1 MFFQGNEK
9 YNCATYLRLSRSDG
23 DQQESNSIKN
33 QRALLNDYMG
43 KHPELHKFDEYV
55 DDGYSGT
62 NFERP
67 DFKRMMQ
74 DIEKRNVNC
83 IIVKDL
89 SRFGRNYIE
98 TGRYLE
104 RIFPFMGVRF
114 IAINDHYD
122 SAEENDDKGR
132 ILIPFNNLI
141 NDTYCRDIS
150 LRVRSHLDVKRKEGQ
165 FIGSFAGY
173 GYRKDPKDKNHLI
186 IDEYAAGIVQEIF
199 KQKLNGMGNL
209 NNQTWDELWNSP
221 EAEKV
226 RAKVRCCDR
235 DCWMIG
241 SVSPAMHK
249 YIWKPATWVLVHKF
263 KALFTKHPYSMYELK
278 ICRDYRDGKVTKEEL
293 DKCSTCDMNCV
304 INNGLSEASKE
315 QLKHK
320 TGEEIVDAD
329 IAQQMETK

>member
-150 LRVRSHLDVKRKEGQ
+150 LRVRSHLDE
-165 FIGSFAGY
+165 
-173 GYRKDPKDKNHLI
+173 
-186 IDEYAAGIVQEIF
+186 E
-199 KQKLNGMGNL
+199 
-209 NNQTWDELWNSP
+209 
-221 EAEKV
+221 
-226 RAKVRCCDR
+226 
-235 DCWMIG
+235 
-241 SVSPAMHK
+241 
-249 YIWKPATWVLVHKF
+249 LVH
-263 KALFTKHPYSMYELK
+263 ELIK
-278 ICRDYRDGKVTKEEL
+278 RIYVGMDNSVEVEF
-293 DKCSTCDMNCV
+293 KCSDPYQEVLAIM
-304 INNGLSEASKE
+304 SEVQNE
-315 QLKHK
+315 
-320 TGEEIVDAD
+320 
-329 IAQQMETK
+329 

>member
-67 DFKRMMQ
+67 DFKRMIQ
-74 DIEKRNVNC
+74 DIENRKINC

-114 IAINDHYD
+114 IAINDHYKMLGYRITFEGETLYVFDLLVPEIFHEGQRKKNAVD
-122 SAEENDDKGR
+122 SQDNAASTKPVNSRKGFYLDDIVGTFGVPVEE
-132 ILIPFNNLI
+132 
-141 NDTYCRDIS
+141 
-150 LRVRSHLDVKRKEGQ
+150 HRKESEVKQ
-165 FIGSFAGY
+165 MDGY
-173 GYRKDPKDKNHLI
+173 VSM
-186 IDEYAAGIVQEIF
+186 GILTGKIA
-199 KQKLNGMGNL
+199 
-209 NNQTWDELWNSP
+209 P
-221 EAEKV
+221 EA
-226 RAKVRCCDR
+226 
-235 DCWMIG
+235 
-241 SVSPAMHK
+241 
-249 YIWKPATWVLVHKF
+249 
-263 KALFTKHPYSMYELK
+263 
-278 ICRDYRDGKVTKEEL
+278 GK
-293 DKCSTCDMNCV
+293 D
-304 INNGLSEASKE
+304 
-315 QLKHK
+315 
-320 TGEEIVDAD
+320 
-329 IAQQMETK
+329 

>member
-43 KHPELHKFDEYV
+43 KHPELHKVDEYV

-132 ILIPFNNLI
+132 ILIPFNYNIVADLGEIQNL
-141 NDTYCRDIS
+141 T
-150 LRVRSHLDVKRKEGQ
+150 VQ
-165 FIGSFAGY
+165 
-173 GYRKDPKDKNHLI
+173 
-186 IDEYAAGIVQEIF
+186 AAGIGNNLNQIARYFHSGGLASRGMLEELKRCIAEIRELRQEIV
-199 KQKLNGMGNL
+199 QLGGVYRGN
-209 NNQTWDELWNSP
+209 
-221 EAEKV
+221 
-226 RAKVRCCDR
+226 
-235 DCWMIG
+235 
-241 SVSPAMHK
+241 
-249 YIWKPATWVLVHKF
+249 
-263 KALFTKHPYSMYELK
+263 
-278 ICRDYRDGKVTKEEL
+278 
-293 DKCSTCDMNCV
+293 
-304 INNGLSEASKE
+304 SKTHR
-315 QLKHK
+315 K
-320 TGEEIVDAD
+320 
-329 IAQQMETK
+329 